1 MDEENKAFCTQCGAI
16 LPEGAQFCP
25 KCSAPC
31 HPDSNGSFQNSQY
44 NADAM
49 LESKLDS
56 TATFTLIY
64 GVLAILMGLSCIVSS
79 VSITE
84 AMWSDI
90 EQTVIEAGTTMP
102 YTLDEFKSYAI
113 MSGALLLISGLSA
126 FVGYYLA
133 KHRMEFNLT
142 LVAFV
147 IATGTCFIGII
158 TLLIGL
164 YMTYRVYKCQPCF
177 KS

>member
-31 HPDSNGSFQNSQY
+31 HSDSNGSFQNPQY
-44 NADAM
+44 NPNAL

-64 GVLAILMGLSCIVSS
+64 AVLVILMGLMCIASAAS
-79 VSITE
+79 MTE
-84 AMWSDI
+84 AMWNDM
-90 EQTVIEAGTTMP
+90 EQAFIEAGTTMP
-102 YTLDEFKSYAI
+102 YTLDDFKTYA
-113 MSGALLLISGLSA
+113 MWSGALLLISGLSA

-133 KHRMEFNLT
+133 KHRMKFNLT
-142 LVAFV
+142 LVAFLV
-147 IATGTCFIGII
+147 ATGTCFIGILTI
-158 TLLIGL
+158 LIGL

-177 KS
+177 KD

>member
-1 MDEENKAFCTQCGAI
+1 MRSNSSRRRTI
-16 LPEGAQFCP
+16 LPQMQCTVPPRFERIFP
-25 KCSAPC
+25 KFAIQRRC
-31 HPDSNGSFQNSQY
+31 HAGIQIRFYRNIY
-44 NADAM
+44 AY
-49 LESKLDS
+49 
-56 TATFTLIY
+56 Y